1 MIKTSF
7 GKKWINIYRVLTYVS
22 RYLIVLPISKKK
34 FQKDV
39 KVAAFGKVYKY
50 SVFEN
55 MYCHQDNFAL
65 K

>member
-55 MYCHQDNFAL
+55 NAIKIILH
-65 K
+65 